1 MKQIL
6 FSILSFILC
15 FLFSGCADIPTSAG
29 ASDISSMIAYEIEN
43 LEGAENFDEETIKTL
58 GKLMHSNYLN
68 NKNIFNTKNKHTN
81 NNIYNIVKSIET
93 DDLTQYKQTFVFDG
107 KNEWSKE
114 ISKGSILM
122 FLADKKISIATMSDI
137 KPIYK
142 DKNISGLS
150 LGGKFISA
158 EEIVSR
164 FDLPSANVYNIE
176 DKKTKILV
184 SGVIDENAVDINPK
198 KLVEMSKTGKKS
210 DEILKTL
217 KNDFYLITKNK

>member
-1 MKQIL
+1 
-6 FSILSFILC
+6 
-15 FLFSGCADIPTSAG
+15 
-29 ASDISSMIAYEIEN
+29 
-43 LEGAENFDEETIKTL
+43 
-58 GKLMHSNYLN
+58 
-68 NKNIFNTKNKHTN
+68 
-81 NNIYNIVKSIET
+81 
-93 DDLTQYKQTFVFDG
+93 
-107 KNEWSKE
+107 
-114 ISKGSILM
+114 M

-137 KPIYK
+137 KPIYI
-142 DKNISGLS
+142 DKIISGLS

>member
-68 NKNIFNTKNKHTN
+68 NKYIFNTKNKPTN

-93 DDLTQYKQTFVFDG
+93 DDHTQYKQTFVFGG

-150 LGGKFISA
+150 LCGKFISA